1 MVTKAA
7 AVRRLLARLGRA
19 VEPAPMARGV
29 WRYARTMAL
38 FVAVWLV
45 ASAWADLPLL
55 LPSPAAVGQEFL
67 RVAGAGEAWAELSV
81 SLGRLAV
88 GYALALLVGVGGGVL
103 VATVPLLRAAAR
115 VPVEVLRPISG
126 IAWIPVTLYALGP
139 GDGVPVF
146 IIFYAAVFPILL
158 NTIAGVEQADRRLVQ
173 AARTLGASR
182 LFLFRR
188 VVWPAALPVVLT
200 GARVGFGTGWS
211 AIIVAELVGSPSGLG
226 FAIERARQLLQT
238 EAVLAWIA
246 YIGLLG
252 YLVDAS
258 MRWVVRR
265 VSWHAA

>member
-1 MVTKAA
+1 V
-7 AVRRLLARLGRA
+7 ARDA
-19 VEPAPMARGV
+19 
-29 WRYARTMAL
+29 WRYARTMGL
-38 FVAVWLV
+38 FVAVWLLV
-45 ASAWADLPLL
+45 SRWADLPLL
-55 LPSPAAVGQEFL
+55 LPSPAAVAREFT
-67 RVAGAGEAWAELSV
+67 RVALAGEAWAELSV

-88 GYALALLVGVGGGVL
+88 GYALALVLGVGGGVL

-126 IAWIPVTLYALGP
+126 IAWIPVALYALGP

-158 NTIAGVEQADRRLVQ
+158 NTMAGVEHVDRRLVQ
-173 AARTLGASR
+173 AARTLGAGW
-182 LFLFRR
+182 LFVFCR

-200 GARVGFGTGWS
+200 GARIGFGTGWS

-238 EAVLAWIA
+238 DAVLAWIA

-252 YLVDAS
+252 YLVDTG
-258 MRWVVRR
+258 MRWMVRR
-265 VSWHAA
+265 VSWHAT